1 MMKKSFLPFLAL
13 VCFLAACSPVTKDK
27 LQTSSGQTLSSSSPA
42 KTIQKVVTETYQY
55 QEEQGGQTKTMTET
69 ITYQGQ
75 QFLSLDLLIE
85 EPLDQETQAVLA
97 GQDLSAIKGD
107 IIRQLEAD
115 SSFAKLKALKGVT
128 TSLDI
133 REDYVFVVRVVMDM
147 QEVDFDQL
155 LQVPGLPEN
164 FADFKVLKP
173 QDYLASL
180 VAQGAT
186 KVSD

>member
-1 MMKKSFLPFLAL
+1 MKRIFLAL
-13 VCFLAACSPVTKDK
+13 SALVLLTACSTKEADSKPVTPP
-27 LQTSSGQTLSSSSPA
+27 SSSQLSP
-42 KTIQKVVTETYQY
+42 QKVEQVVSETYQY
-55 QEEQGGQTKTMTET
+55 QEEQDGQIKTMTEK

-97 GQDLSAIKGD
+97 EQDLSAIKGD
-107 IIRQLEAD
+107 IIRQIEAD

-133 REDYVFVVRVVMDM
+133 RDDYVFVARVVMDM

-186 KVSD
+186 KVKD